1 MGQNVLSQ
9 LDCSIFW
16 STISPEKINELA
28 QLMNYPDFLHADTNS
43 HKLKVNQKC
52 AC

>member
-1 MGQNVLSQ
+1 MGLNVLSQ
-9 LDCSIFW
+9 SDCIVFW

-28 QLMNYPDFLHADTNS
+28 KLMNYPDFLHTDTNS
-43 HKLKVNQKC
+43 HKLKVNKKW